1 MIGII
6 TTEMKMPE
14 GLTFGQKVRWR
25 RQELK
30 LTQEKLAN
38 LLGLD
43 RGTII
48 DYEKDRSVPRTPQA
62 KRKLAE
68 VLQLEYDALYDN
80 TLGAVAVAPKNPKG
94 IGLNFGQLRRSFKD
108 SSGQQLRDW
117 KRMFKYLLN
126 YTETLTDDDR
136 RNILSCVEEI
146 NSVIKG
152 RKKANRGGGALLAV
166 LNNFLRKPRLI
177 PEKGRGLSIRGFA
190 FWGRL
195 GFVIRFVGVSR
206 VKSRKRFA
214 F

>member
-1 MIGII
+1 MVEII

-14 GLTFGQKVRWR
+14 GLTFGQKVCWQR
-25 RQELK
+25 RELK

-48 DYEKDRSVPRTPQA
+48 EYEKDRTVPRTPQA

-152 RKKANRGGGALLAV
+152 RKKANRGGALLAV
-166 LNNFLRKPRLI
+166 LSNFLRKPRLI
-177 PEKGRGLSIRGFA
+177 PEKGRGLSIRGFV
-190 FWGRL
+190 FWEKL
-195 GFVIRFVGVSR
+195 GFMIRFVGVSR

>member
-1 MIGII
+1 MIEII

-14 GLTFGQKVRWR
+14 GLTFGQKVCWQR
-25 RQELK
+25 RELK

-48 DYEKDRSVPRTPQA
+48 EYEKDRTVPRTPQA

-152 RKKANRGGGALLAV
+152 RKKANRGGALLAV
-166 LNNFLRKPRLI
+166 LSNFLQNFLRKPRLI
-177 PEKGRGLSIRGFA
+177 PEKGRGLSIRGFV
-190 FWGRL
+190 FWGVEACDASCWS
-195 GFVIRFVGVSR
+195 F
-206 VKSRKRFA
+206 
-214 F
+214 

>member
-177 PEKGRGLSIRGFA
+177 PEKGRGLSIRGFV
-190 FWGRL
+190 FWGVEACDASCWS
-195 GFVIRFVGVSR
+195 F
-206 VKSRKRFA
+206 
-214 F
+214 

>member
-1 MIGII
+1 MIEII

-14 GLTFGQKVRWR
+14 GLTFGQKVCWQR
-25 RQELK
+25 RELK

-48 DYEKDRSVPRTPQA
+48 EYEKDRTVPRTPQA

-152 RKKANRGGGALLAV
+152 RKKANRGGGA
-166 LNNFLRKPRLI
+166 FSGSK
-177 PEKGRGLSIRGFA
+177 
-190 FWGRL
+190 
-195 GFVIRFVGVSR
+195 
-206 VKSRKRFA
+206 
-214 F
+214 

>member
-152 RKKANRGGGALLAV
+152 RKKANRGGALLAV

>member
-1 MIGII
+1 MIEII

-152 RKKANRGGGALLAV
+152 RKKANRGGALLAV

>member
-1 MIGII
+1 MIEII

-14 GLTFGQKVRWR
+14 GLTFGQKVCWQR
-25 RQELK
+25 RELK

-48 DYEKDRSVPRTPQA
+48 EYEKDRTVPRTPQA

-68 VLQLEYDALYDN
+68 VLQLEYDALYGN
-80 TLGAVAVAPKNPKG
+80 TLGAVAVAPKNPVK
-94 IGLNFGQLRRSFKD
+94 IGLNFGQLRRSFKK
-108 SSGQQLRDW
+108 SGGQQLRDW

-152 RKKANRGGGALLAV
+152 RKKANRGGGA
-166 LNNFLRKPRLI
+166 FSGSK
-177 PEKGRGLSIRGFA
+177 
-190 FWGRL
+190 
-195 GFVIRFVGVSR
+195 
-206 VKSRKRFA
+206 
-214 F
+214 

>member
-1 MIGII
+1 MIEII
-6 TTEMKMPE
+6 TTKMKMPE
-14 GLTFGQKVRWR
+14 GLTFGQKVCWQR
-25 RQELK
+25 RELK

-43 RGTII
+43 RGAII
-48 DYEKDRSVPRTPQA
+48 EYEKDRTVPRTPQA

-152 RKKANRGGGALLAV
+152 RKKANRGGGA
-166 LNNFLRKPRLI
+166 FSGSK
-177 PEKGRGLSIRGFA
+177 
-190 FWGRL
+190 
-195 GFVIRFVGVSR
+195 
-206 VKSRKRFA
+206 
-214 F
+214 